1 MISDGS
7 GMKKKLRPGKRIRTL
22 IVDDS
27 ATMRRLIRENLE
39 EHPDI
44 QVVAEA
50 RCARSAR
57 DAVNRYRPDVM
68 TLDVEMPH
76 MDGLEFLRRL
86 MRARPM
92 PVVMVSSLT
101 RNGSRAAV
109 KALSLGAVDCVSK
122 QQMGA
127 APEFGNLAD
136 TVRTAAQATVRQPR
150 NMQPTGGSGVSEY
163 SYGRG
168 IVLIGAS
175 TGGVEALERI
185 LERYP
190 ENCPPTLITQHMP
203 AQFLVNFARRL
214 NNLSRPLV
222 KLGEDHEPIEMGKV
236 LIAPGG
242 AFHMT
247 VAPGRQPHI
256 ALMRGSKSCGHRP
269 SVDEMFRSAE
279 FLGSRAIAVLL
290 TGMGYDG
297 AKAMLR
303 LKNAGAFCIGQDQET
318 CVVFGMPRV
327 AQELGA
333 LDIQLP
339 LDHIAQ
345 GILER
350 TKQKH
355 TLEDANSSWKPHVG

>member
-1 MISDGS
+1 MAAGWERNIH
-7 GMKKKLRPGKRIRTL
+7 RTTNQIRTL

-39 EHPDI
+39 VHPDI

-50 RCARSAR
+50 QCARSAR
-57 DAVNRYRPDVM
+57 DAVNQYRPDVM

-101 RNGSRAAV
+101 GKGSIAAI

-122 QQMGA
+122 SGMGA
-127 APEFGNLAD
+127 TTELGDLAD
-136 TVRTAAQATVRQPR
+136 TLRTAAQATVRQPR
-150 NMQPTGGSGVSEY
+150 NMHSTGGSGVSEY
-163 SYGRG
+163 SYGCG
-168 IVLIGAS
+168 VVLIGAS
-175 TGGVEALERI
+175 TGGVEALETI

-203 AQFLVNFARRL
+203 AQFLRNFAKRL
-214 NNLSRPLV
+214 DKLSRPLV
-222 KLGEDHEPIEMGKV
+222 KLGEDQEPIEVGKV

-242 AFHMT
+242 EFHMT
-247 VAPGRQPHI
+247 LLPGGKPHVA
-256 ALMRGSKSCGHRP
+256 LVRGSKSCGHRP

-279 FLGSRAIAVLL
+279 FLGARAIAVLL

-303 LKNAGAFCIGQDQET
+303 LKNAGAFCIGQDRET

-339 LDHIAQ
+339 IDQIAREVLDRT
-345 GILER
+345 GER
-350 TKQKH
+350 QTAGAAG
-355 TLEDANSSWKPHVG
+355 LSRAPHVG

>member
-1 MISDGS
+1 MEAEWEI
-7 GMKKKLRPGKRIRTL
+7 KKRRPANQIRTL

-39 EHPDI
+39 VHPDI

-50 RCARSAR
+50 QCARSAR
-57 DAVNRYRPDVM
+57 DAVNQYRPDVM

-101 RNGSRAAV
+101 GKGSRAAI

-122 QQMGA
+122 SGMGTA
-127 APEFGNLAD
+127 TNFADLAD
-136 TVRTAAQATVRQPR
+136 TLRTAAQARVRQPR
-150 NMQPTGGSGVSEY
+150 NTHSTGGVGVSKY
-163 SYGRG
+163 SCGHG

-175 TGGVEALERI
+175 TGGVEALETI

-203 AQFLVNFARRL
+203 AQFLRNFAQRL
-214 NNLSRPLV
+214 NKLSQPHV
-222 KLGEDHEPIEMGKV
+222 KLGEDQEPIEMGKV

-242 AFHMT
+242 EFHMT
-247 VAPGRQPHI
+247 VVSGERPHI
-256 ALMRGSKSCGHRP
+256 ALSRGPKICGHRP

-279 FLGSRAIAVLL
+279 FLGARAIAVLL

-297 AKAMLR
+297 ANAMLR
-303 LKNAGAFCIGQDQET
+303 LKNAGAVCIGQDRET
-318 CVVFGMPRV
+318 CVIFGMPRV

-339 LDHIAQ
+339 LDQIAQ
-345 GILER
+345 AVLDR
-350 TKQKH
+350 TNEGK
-355 TLEDANSSWKPHVG
+355 TPGPAGLRRTSHVG